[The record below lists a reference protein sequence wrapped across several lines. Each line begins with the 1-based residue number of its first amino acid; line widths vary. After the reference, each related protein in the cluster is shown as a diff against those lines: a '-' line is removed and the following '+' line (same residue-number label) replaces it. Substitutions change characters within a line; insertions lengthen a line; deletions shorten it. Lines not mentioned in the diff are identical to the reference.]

1 MKYKINEKVITI
13 PDAEIQA
20 NMEHLKLSQEEAI
33 QVWLED
39 NEYLENEEQ
48 NILCKKAK
56 DNRVTATVHHAKA
69 DKPKREPVERER
81 KANPT
86 KELIIA
92 EIAKI
97 LPELGAVNIKIENIG
112 KIITF
117 SVNNEDFK
125 LDLVQKRKKKA

>member
-1 MKYKINEKVITI
+1 MKYNFNDKIITI

-20 NMEHLKLSQEEAI
+20 NMKHLELTEEEAI

-39 NEYLENEEQ
+39 NEYLDNEEQ
-48 NILCKKAK
+48 NALCKKAK
-56 DNRVTATVHHAKA
+56 DNRITATVHQA
-69 DKPKREPVERER
+69 REKTERKPVERER
-81 KANPT
+81 KQNPT

-92 EIAKI
+92 AVAKI
-97 LPELGAVNIKIENIG
+97 LPELGAVNINIENIG

-117 SVNNEDFK
+117 SLENEEFK

>member
-1 MKYKINEKVITI
+1 MKYNFNDKVINI

-20 NMEHLKLSQEEAI
+20 NMKHLELTEAEAI

-39 NEYLENEEQ
+39 NEYIENEEQ
-48 NILCKKAK
+48 NALCKKAK
-56 DNRVTATVHHAKA
+56 DNRITATVHQA
-69 DKPKREPVERER
+69 REKTERKPVERER
-81 KANPT
+81 KQNPT

-92 EIAKI
+92 AVAKI
-97 LPELGAVNIKIENIG
+97 LPELGAVNINIENIG

-117 SVNNEDFK
+117 SLENEEFK

>member
-1 MKYKINEKVITI
+1 MKYNFNDKIINI

-20 NMEHLKLSQEEAI
+20 NMKHLELTEAEAI

-39 NEYLENEEQ
+39 NEYIENEEQ
-48 NILCKKAK
+48 NALCKKAK
-56 DNRVTATVHHAKA
+56 DNRITATVHQA
-69 DKPKREPVERER
+69 REKVERKPVERER

-86 KELIIA
+86 KENIIA
-92 EIAKI
+92 AVAKI
-97 LPELGAVNIKIENIG
+97 LPELGAVNINIENIG

-117 SVNNEDFK
+117 SLENEDFK